1 MLHDILTF
9 LVNIFIYI
17 AVLCIWIAIVMAVF
31 KLKSNKYLPI
41 GWIEVTFNKLI
52 SPLGIKIG
60 KGLWYLSKV
69 FFKWI
74 IFTLEQLW
82 YFLVDSIRKLFD
94 LMRNPNDS

>member
-9 LVNIFIYI
+9 SVNIFIYT
-17 AVLCIWIAIVMAVF
+17 AVLCIWIAIIFAVF
-31 KLKSNKYLPI
+31 KIKPNRYLPF
-41 GWIEVTFNKLI
+41 GWIEVVFNKLI
-52 SPLGIKIG
+52 RPLGVKIG

-69 FFKWI
+69 FFKWL

-82 YFLVDSIRKLFD
+82 YFLVESIRKLFD